1 MFKTVIYTILA
12 VFAFAGNSVLCR
24 MALMDNAI
32 DAASFTSIRLIS
44 GVTTLALIVAI
55 QNKSFDLKLSGRG
68 SWSASA
74 MLFMYAVCFSFAY
87 IDLDTGTGALI
98 LFGAVQ
104 LTMILMSVLSGNRL
118 SLYEVLG
125 FLVAFLGFI
134 YLILPSISTPSVM
147 GFILMIVAGISWA
160 GYSLIGRGSVNPL
173 LDTASNFI
181 RTLPLV
187 VLLFLFSMTDIQLSL
202 DGFLLAV
209 MSGAVASGIG
219 YAIWYRELQGLL
231 DSQAA
236 VVQLLVPVLAA
247 VGGVLFSN
255 EEISLRLVIAAILVL
270 GGVTVVI
277 FGKKTVLKP

>member
-1 MFKTVIYTILA
+1 
-12 VFAFAGNSVLCR
+12 
-24 MALMDNAI
+24 
-32 DAASFTSIRLIS
+32 
-44 GVTTLALIVAI
+44 
-55 QNKSFDLKLSGRG
+55 
-68 SWSASA
+68 
-74 MLFMYAVCFSFAY
+74 MYAVCFSFAY